1 MAVLTNL
8 VEDKDVTCK
17 KNCADKHFHNI
28 LRLFDALPNFSSTKS
43 ETMRNYYLETWYI
56 RIVSQVNEGLKT
68 FDLRKLGNVRKVPK
82 LYR

>member
-8 VEDKDVTCK
+8 VEDKDVKCK
-17 KNCADKHFHNI
+17 KNCEDKHFHNI

-56 RIVSQVNEGLKT
+56 RVASQVAEGLKT